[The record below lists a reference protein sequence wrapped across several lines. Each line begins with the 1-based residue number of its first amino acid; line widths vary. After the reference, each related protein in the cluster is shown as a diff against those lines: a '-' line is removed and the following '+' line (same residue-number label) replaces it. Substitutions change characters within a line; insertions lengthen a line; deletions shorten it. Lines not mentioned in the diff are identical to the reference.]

1 MRKFA
6 AILAIFIGLIL
17 CGCGN
22 GAGAE
27 QPETENG
34 NAAGTGQ
41 SGIQNESAA
50 DAGQPEL
57 LNENTP
63 IVRELGTQDENTVVT
78 DVTQGGPY
86 GEISISIPDGWN
98 YEVHYADSDGPMSG
112 MYGICFYPEG
122 VTEGYVEL
130 AYFDFFGVCGTGL
143 AEEKATVAGNDAY
156 IGTYDN
162 HEYWD
167 FISFRGECEGVV
179 ALTYSVGDWWGE
191 YVDQVM
197 DILDTLSFDQNVRE
211 GTAYIY
217 SSESQISEIGLSFSL
232 KNISSTGATLVFHQY
247 DADAP
252 KGELIFGD
260 DYFIEVQRDGKWE
273 SVPVVIENAA
283 FNAIAYVIVPEDSV
297 EQEISWE
304 WLYGKLAP
312 GEYRIVKS
320 ILESN
325 EGGGHQTYM
334 ICAQF
339 ILEGEMLQTANDM
352 GYYMCT
358 GYPTP
363 PRQE

>member
-6 AILAIFIGLIL
+6 AVLALSIGLIL

-27 QPETENG
+27 QHETGNG
-34 NAAGTGQ
+34 NETGTGL
-41 SGIQNESAA
+41 SGIQNEIAA
-50 DAGQPEL
+50 DAGLPEL
-57 LNENTP
+57 QNENAP
-63 IVRELGTQDENTVVT
+63 IVRGLGTQDENTAVT

-98 YEVHYADSDGPMSG
+98 YERYPMDSDKLMSG

-122 VTEGYVEL
+122 VTEGYVSL
-130 AYFDFFGVCGTGL
+130 VYFDFWGVCGTGL
-143 AEEKATVAGNDAY
+143 AEEEITVAGNAAY
-156 IGTYDN
+156 IGTYDY

-167 FISFRGECEGVV
+167 FIAFQGGYEGVV
-179 ALTYSVGDWWGE
+179 ALTYSVGAWWGE
-191 YVDQVM
+191 YSDQVM
-197 DILDTLSFDQNVRE
+197 DIIGTLSFDQSVRE
-211 GTAYIY
+211 GGAYID
-217 SSESQISEIGLSFSL
+217 SNESEINEIGLSFSL
-232 KNISSTGATLVFHQY
+232 KNISSTGATLVFRQY

-260 DYFIEVQRDGKWE
+260 DYIIEALRDGKWE

-283 FNAIAYVIVPEDSV
+283 FNAIAYVIVPDDSV

-304 WLYGKLAP
+304 WLYGELVP
-312 GEYRIVKS
+312 GEYRIGKS

-325 EGGGHQTYM
+325 ESGGHQKYM
-334 ICAQF
+334 IYAQF
-339 ILEGEMLQTANDM
+339 ILEGEALEVSDNAE
-352 GYYMCT
+352 YYMCT

-363 PRQE
+363 QRPE

>member
-22 GAGAE
+22 RAGAE

-41 SGIQNESAA
+41 SGIQNESAV

-63 IVRELGTQDENTVVT
+63 IVRELGTQGENTVVT

-98 YEVHYADSDGPMSG
+98 YEVYSTDSDGPMSG

-130 AYFDFFGVCGTGL
+130 SYFDFFGVCGTGL
-143 AEEKATVAGNDAY
+143 AEEKVTVAGNDAY

-232 KNISSTGATLVFHQY
+232 KSISSTGATLVFHQY

-273 SVPVVIENAA
+273 SVPIIIENAA

-297 EQEISWE
+297 EREISWE
-304 WLYGKLAP
+304 WLYGELAP
-312 GEYRIVKS
+312 GEYRIGKS

-325 EGGGHQTYM
+325 ESGGHQTHM
-334 ICAQF
+334 IYAQF
-339 ILEGEMLQTANDM
+339 ILEGEMLQTANDA

>member
-6 AILAIFIGLIL
+6 AVLAISIGLML

-34 NAAGTGQ
+34 NEAGTGQ

-50 DAGQPEL
+50 DTGLPEL
-57 LNENTP
+57 QNENAP
-63 IVRELGTQDENTVVT
+63 IVRGLGTQDENTTVI

-86 GEISISIPDGWN
+86 GEISISIPEGWN
-98 YEVHYADSDGPMSG
+98 YEMYPVDCDELMSG

-122 VTEGYVEL
+122 VTDGYVEL
-130 AYFDFFGVCGTGL
+130 AYFDSFGVCGTGL
-143 AEEKATVAGNDAY
+143 AQEKATIAGNAAN

-167 FISFRGECEGVV
+167 FITFQGECEGVV

-191 YVDQVM
+191 YVDQVA
-197 DILDTLSFDQNVRE
+197 DILDTLSFDQNVKE
-211 GTAYIY
+211 GGAYIY
-217 SSESQISEIGLSFSL
+217 GSESQINEIGLSFSL
-232 KNISSTGATLVFHQY
+232 KNISSTGATLIFRQY

-283 FNAIAYVIVPEDSV
+283 FNAIGHIIFPDDSA

-304 WLYGKLAP
+304 WLYGELAP
-312 GEYRIVKS
+312 GEYRIGKS

-325 EGGGHQTYM
+325 ESGGHQTYM
-334 ICAQF
+334 IYAQF
-339 ILEGEMLQTANDM
+339 ILEGETLEVSDNKE
-352 GYYMCT
+352 YYMCT

-363 PRQE
+363 PRPE

>member
-1 MRKFA
+1 MRKYA
-6 AILAIFIGLIL
+6 AVLALSIVLIL

-22 GAGAE
+22 GVDVE
-27 QPETENG
+27 QPENENG
-34 NAAGTGQ
+34 NEAG
-41 SGIQNESAA
+41 SIQNESAA
-50 DAGQPEL
+50 SAGHLEL
-57 LNENTP
+57 QNENTP
-63 IVRELGTQDENTVVT
+63 IARELGTQDENAVVT
-78 DVTQGGPY
+78 AVTQGGPY
-86 GEISISIPDGWN
+86 GEISISIPDWWH
-98 YEVHYADSDGPMSG
+98 YEVYSTDSDGPMSG

-122 VTEGYVEL
+122 VTEGYVKL

-179 ALTYSVGDWWGE
+179 ALTYSVEDWWGE

-273 SVPVVIENAA
+273 SVPIIIENAA